1 MDDYASNVQE
11 LSDFI
16 HNEVAPRLEKSQKVV
31 LYKYAIYPQYK
42 WKGFHIV
49 MTFGDDSIGDFDVS
63 FRAETVE
70 EVKNRDYD
78 SLIGKAIYNA

>member
-1 MDDYASNVQE
+1 MDDYASNAQE

-16 HNEVAPRLEKSQKVV
+16 HSEVAPRLEKSQKVV

-42 WKGFHIV
+42 GGGFHII

-70 EVKNRDYD
+70 EVKNRDYE
-78 SLIGKAIYNA
+78 SLIREAIYNA